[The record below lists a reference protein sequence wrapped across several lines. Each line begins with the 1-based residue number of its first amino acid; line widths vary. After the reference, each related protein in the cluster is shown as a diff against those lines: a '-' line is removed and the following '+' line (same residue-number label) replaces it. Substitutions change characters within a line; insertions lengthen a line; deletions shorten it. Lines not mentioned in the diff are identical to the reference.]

1 MTRVQPS
8 FFSFARRSFWLLFGG
23 IWLFV
28 GIVMLVFG
36 VVFALRE
43 QAFSTNGVVATGIVL
58 EKRFIPADSDSSTE
72 YRVVYRFT
80 TQDGRTVEGSD
91 QVNVETWESVV
102 ERGPIDVRYLSDL
115 PESNRLNLGSDLVGA
130 VIFLLFGVVLTVI
143 GGFLVIRALRALRKA
158 RRLMSVG
165 VSADATVTLVEP
177 TNVTVNQ
184 RPQYRVRYSYADPQG
199 GTHEGDS
206 GYLDFETAHQWSPG
220 DVARIRYD
228 PGKPE
233 ESHWLG
239 AADPAAA
246 SPSSP
251 AEKPLPVDAPPPV
264 DAAPPSGR
272 PPADAT
278 PPRDAPP
285 AG

>member
-1 MTRVQPS
+1 MTRAQPS
-8 FFSFARRSFWLLFGG
+8 FFTFARRSFWLLFGA

-28 GIVMLVFG
+28 GIVMLIFG

-43 QAFSTNGVVATGIVL
+43 QAFAANGVVATGIVL
-58 EKRFIPADSDSSTE
+58 EKRFIPADSNSSTE

-102 ERGPIDVRYLSDL
+102 ERGPIDVRYLPDV

-130 VIFLLFGVVLTVI
+130 VIFLVFGVVLTVI
-143 GGFLVIRALRALRKA
+143 GGLLFLRGLRAVRKA

-165 VSADATVTLVEP
+165 VSADATVTSVEP
-177 TNVTVNQ
+177 TNMTVNR

-220 DVARIRYD
+220 DVVRIRYD
-228 PGKPE
+228 PADPE

-246 SPSSP
+246 PPSSA
-251 AEKPLPVDAPPPV
+251 AEKPPPDAAPPV
-264 DAAPPSGR
+264 DAAPPTGR
-272 PPADAT
+272 PPADAA